1 MEKRTLLFTTLEDL
15 ARFSKVVSVGYLMNT
30 TNFTMTGLFTTEDVF
45 IALKQY
51 NAKEIKTTE
60 KVFTYNKI

>member
-30 TNFTMTGLFTTEDVF
+30 TNFTMTGLLTTEDVF